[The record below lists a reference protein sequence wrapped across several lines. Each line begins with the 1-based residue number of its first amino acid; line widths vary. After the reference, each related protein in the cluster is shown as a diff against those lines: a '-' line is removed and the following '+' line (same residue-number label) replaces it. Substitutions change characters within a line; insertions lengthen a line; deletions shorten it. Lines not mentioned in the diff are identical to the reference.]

1 MSNIIVRTADAAD
14 IDLLAALD
22 RHISRCELKN
32 IIRLGRVLIIQ
43 SDGTFAG
50 WLRYGLFWD
59 NTPFMNML
67 YIMEEY
73 RGKGLGRALVAYWE
87 QKMAECGYSKV
98 MTSTAS
104 DEYAQHFY
112 NKLGYKTV
120 GGFTPSG
127 DPFELILSKHIT
139 QNGADEE

>member
-1 MSNIIVRTADAAD
+1 MDNITIRTADAAD

-22 RHISRCELKN
+22 RHISRCELEN
-32 IIRLGRVLIIQ
+32 IIRLGRVLIIR
-43 SDGTFAG
+43 SDGVFAG

-73 RGKGLGRALVAYWE
+73 RGKGLGRTLVTYWE
-87 QKMAECGYSKV
+87 QQMAECGYGEV

-112 NKLGYKTV
+112 NKLGYMTV

-127 DPFELILSKHIT
+127 DPFELILSKRIT
-139 QNGADEE
+139 QNGAV

>member
-1 MSNIIVRTADAAD
+1 MSNITIRTANIAD
-14 IDLLAALD
+14 IDLLTALD
-22 RHISRCELKN
+22 RHISRCELEN
-32 IIRLGRVLIIQ
+32 IIRLGRVFIIQ
-43 SDGTFAG
+43 SEGTFAG

-67 YIMEEY
+67 YLLEEY
-73 RGKGLGRALVAYWE
+73 RGKGLGRALVYYWE
-87 QKMAECGYSKV
+87 QKMAECGYGEV

-127 DPFELILSKHIT
+127 DPFELILSKRLT
-139 QNGADEE
+139 QNVVVGE